1 MVRYENIRSAHKLGA
16 ALGRVLAPISTIH
29 PVPENVKIVEL
40 AARYSDMEN
49 VLEVPRM
56 GLVTAAFKDYSRFLR
71 ELCCGLQPP
80 CSRQAFVDAVG
91 EVRDCVWKTC

>member
-1 MVRYENIRSAHKLGA
+1 MSAHKLGA

-29 PVPENVKIVEL
+29 PVPEDVKIVEL
-40 AARYSDMEN
+40 AARYSDMED
-49 VLEVPRM
+49 VLEGPRI

-71 ELCCGLQPP
+71 ELCCDLQPP

-91 EVRDCVWKTC
+91 EVRNCVWKTC